1 MQVCINAKRGW
12 MMNLQQTARQKPYRM
27 MFRYWLD
34 ATKDEELALADFCE
48 ELKESRSFVSTIR
61 QALTLIRDLRAG
73 RLDSLFALFPW
84 ILGWLEERAE
94 AIAEA
99 KIRAEGGGYP
109 EQIEGYL
116 ERIERLLEGQDRR
129 PAARIE
135 EHESPRLL
143 ASGDDDGGLIT
154 VNRAEMNP
162 KVPSWNYAFAQA
174 GLYGSGFDHLESDCL
189 NYLLDNGKLKRSQ
202 LKVGTLE
209 KLDFEAQ
216 NTVAMQPVSIKKMEI
231 NVDLSVP
238 DYADDDDDLIG
249 IRASNG

>member
-1 MQVCINAKRGW
+1 
-12 MMNLQQTARQKPYRM
+12 MNLQQTARQKPYRM

-34 ATKDEELALADFCE
+34 ATKDDELALADFCE
-48 ELKESRSFVSTIR
+48 ELKQERSFVSTIR

-84 ILGWLEERAE
+84 ILGWMEERAE

-99 KIRAEGGGYP
+99 KIRADGGGYP
-109 EQIEGYL
+109 EQLEGYL

-129 PAARIE
+129 PIE
-135 EHESPRLL
+135 HPEPRRLL
-143 ASGDDDGGLIT
+143 AAGGDDGALIT
-154 VNRAEMNP
+154 VKRAEMNP

-202 LKVGTLE
+202 LKAETLE